1 MIKRKGE
8 KSGFTLTEILVYIS
22 VSSIIILIVASFFLW
37 TNRSSA
43 KSKTL
48 REVLNNSKRAMETMT
63 YEIKH
68 AESIY
73 GPTSV
78 FSSSTGQLSL
88 QTQNYAQQDET
99 TSYVDFFICEDRLC
113 LKKENQE
120 PIVLTSEKVK
130 INNLKFF
137 RINTSTSTDSVQIS
151 LGINYVAPSNK
162 PEYQASINTTSTISL
177 RHY

>member
-1 MIKRKGE
+1 MIKRKKK
-8 KSGFTLTEILVYIS
+8 KSGFTLTEVLVYIS
-22 VSSIIILIVASFFLW
+22 VSSIIILVIASFFLW
-37 TNRSSA
+37 TNRSNA
-43 KSKTL
+43 KSKAL
-48 REVLNNSKRAMETMT
+48 REVLNNSKIAMETMT

-68 AESIY
+68 AESVY
-73 GPTSV
+73 SPTSV

-88 QTQNYAQQDET
+88 QTPNYAQQNET

-120 PIVLTSEKVK
+120 AMVLTSEKVK

-137 RINTSTSTDSVQIS
+137 QVNTGTSTDSIQIS
-151 LGINYVAPSNK
+151 LGINYVAPSDK